1 MVCRFLRGNFRVRL
15 FSVRRHFGA
24 WKFSRS
30 LTITAV
36 TQPKD
41 SDLLSVIC
49 LALSNKLKEEQ
60 NYKNTNC
67 SDFFGGLILIIPKLK
82 QSSRTSPFMWGLSV
96 ISVYM
101 LHFG

>member
-1 MVCRFLRGNFRVRL
+1 MVCRFLRGNFRVIL

-30 LTITAV
+30 LTVTAV

-67 SDFFGGLILIIPKLK
+67 SDFFGGIN
-82 QSSRTSPFMWGLSV
+82 SDHS
-96 ISVYM
+96 
-101 LHFG
+101 